1 MEQPQQTIRFPAQNV
16 RRLEQNTEVKEQE
29 NWQHNSM
36 HFLQDNGIGFLMLL
50 GFAGIGVLAVF
61 RKKIKEWLK

>member
-16 RRLEQNTEVKEQE
+16 AQHTEVVKDS
-29 NWQHNSM
+29 WQHNTM
-36 HFLQDNGIGFLMLL
+36 HFLQDNGVGFLMLL

-61 RKKIKEWLK
+61 RKKIREWLK